1 MWWGVGIVLLV
12 PLSRVS
18 FGGGLTCLGAVAFKF
33 YHLDLPGWGWM
44 GPAQP
49 SKLLSLFM
57 IVPLLEENCWCLL
70 FRCSKLGH
78 WGDVLP
84 TYDGS
89 YWNVSKHFTNNST
102 EITNEKELKIKKILD
117 GAFLVSLLQT
127 PLQFLDLTEKNTKDE
142 KIHLT
147 WLSFKHWLI
156 WDYVHFCYWPHCLLE
171 LCSVCSH

>member
-1 MWWGVGIVLLV
+1 M
-12 PLSRVS
+12 
-18 FGGGLTCLGAVAFKF
+18 
-33 YHLDLPGWGWM
+33 
-44 GPAQP
+44 
-49 SKLLSLFM
+49 
-57 IVPLLEENCWCLL
+57 
-70 FRCSKLGH
+70 
-78 WGDVLP
+78 P

-147 WLSFKHWLI
+147 
-156 WDYVHFCYWPHCLLE
+156 
-171 LCSVCSH
+171 